1 MLLCKYEKQ
10 LKIYGGHAMN
20 ISDTIKQIINDIE
33 KEVDKGQVTDTGS
46 YQIGVIQGLEW
57 ALDLIQ
63 QSDNKNN

>member
-10 LKIYGGHAMN
+10 LKIYGGQTMN

-46 YQIGVIQGLEW
+46 YQIGVIEGLAW
-57 ALDLIQ
+57 ALELFNQ
-63 QSDNKNN
+63 ADNENN

>member
-1 MLLCKYEKQ
+1 
-10 LKIYGGHAMN
+10 MN
-20 ISDTIKQIINDIE
+20 ISDKIKQIINDIE
-33 KEVDKGQVTDTGS
+33 KEVDKEQVTDTGS